1 MMDLYTAEAVL
12 ALLKETASKR
22 TLNSDEQKLGR
33 IAAKIFGQH
42 VHEGAIAS
50 KKAYDKSIIEHLTK
64 ECGYTAQEARAEIA
78 CEELNAKISRGFG
91 TRKRC
96 RIGAPN
102 CTPQHSP
109 CDFLPLDYTPVPQLL
124 GLA

>member
-42 VHEGAIAS
+42 VHEGAVES
-50 KKAYDKSIIEHLTK
+50 KKAYDRQVFEHLTK
-64 ECGYTAQEARAEIA
+64 EQGYTAQEARTEIA
-78 CEELNAKISRGFG
+78 TEEFNGQIARGFG
-91 TRKRC
+91 TSKRC

-102 CTPQHSP
+102 CTPQRSH
-109 CDFLPLDYTPVPQLL
+109 CAFKPLDYAPAYQLL

>member
-1 MMDLYTAEAVL
+1 MDFYTAEAVL

-33 IAAKIFGQH
+33 IAAKIFGRH
-42 VHEGAIAS
+42 VHEAAIAA
-50 KKAYDKSIIEHLTK
+50 KKAYEKSVFEHLTK
-64 ECGYTAQEARAEIA
+64 ECGYTPEEARSEIA
-78 CEELNAKISRGFG
+78 TEEFNSRVVRGFG
-91 TRKRC
+91 KSKRC

-102 CTPQHSP
+102 CTTQHSP

>member
-42 VHEGAIAS
+42 VHEGALAA
-50 KKAYDKSIIEHLTK
+50 KVAYDKMVFEHLTK
-64 ECGYTAQEARAEIA
+64 ECAYTPEEARSEIA
-78 CEELNAKISRGFG
+78 TEEFNARIDRGFG
-91 TRKRC
+91 TSKRC

-102 CTPQHSP
+102 CTPQRSH
-109 CDFLPLDYTPVPQLL
+109 CAFKPLDYAPAYQLL